1 MNQGNIGHLF
11 FKEYYE
17 YYLEKVYQ
25 KEFDEKKIA
34 DYFKKL
40 NIKLFESSNVHNIND
55 RKSVLDIYFSN
66 DPEKY
71 KNNTFLLK
79 TTYPGLIIGTGYNH
93 IISNLDNKKV
103 NGEFKLG
110 FEFDYTTGLPIIN
123 GSSVKGLLRSVFF
136 NEKDTL
142 KDEKRVYLQEIINEF
157 KEKCEIKIDDLTEE
171 LYKQITDEIFEG
183 KSGKNTI
190 LVNER
195 DIFFEAVIDLNETRK
210 ILKDNKILGEDF
222 ITPHKNPKENPI
234 PLKFIKVMPNVV
246 WKFQFD
252 LKDNYSI
259 NEKND
264 SRYILSS
271 TAKRMIFERI
281 ILDLGIG
288 AKTNVGYGS
297 FEEV

>member
-142 KDEKRVYLQEIINEF
+142 KDEKRAYLQDVINE
-157 KEKCEIKIDDLTEE
+157 CKIELDDLTEE

-183 KSGKNTI
+183 KSDKGI
-190 LVNER
+190 ISINER
-195 DIFFEAVIDLNETRK
+195 DIFFEAVIDIKETRK
-210 ILKDNKILGEDF
+210 ILKNKKCMNTILGEDF
-222 ITPHKNPKENPI
+222 ITYHESPIKNPI

-252 LKDNYSI
+252 LKDTYSI
-259 NEKND
+259 NDKND
-264 SRYILSS
+264 SKYILSS
-271 TAKRMIFERI
+271 TAKKAIFKKL

-288 AKTNVGYGS
+288 ARTNVGYGA